1 MIHRLVCREITMD
14 LCKYMFV
21 MIMWIFSIGNIHAEI
36 LEIGEFSEF
45 DSLGSAYQA
54 ATSGDELVFTDSRTY
69 VEGLNV
75 YKNNLTIR
83 AEPGQ
88 SPTLTG
94 SGSAYQGILH
104 IGRDGIV
111 IDGITFDGEGV
122 SNKLVSTGARKSVI
136 VRNSEFKNAIYGLFV
151 LHTKADQREDFIIE
165 DNVFNNNGNDLWLHN
180 VSGGIA
186 RNNIAN
192 SDNGNGITVGYW
204 SSDMHVLN
212 NTIYSNGHEDLMRN
226 RGGINIQGNDNYV
239 AYNTSYQNTWGIS
252 LSQGLNNLIEHNTFW
267 DNTHENLYFSTNSN
281 NNTVENNLDY
291 FTDDFEGYGI
301 SILLYRSSDNIIS
314 QHTSV
319 NASRGVWFSEMGGPS
334 TNNSV
339 INSLFYGN
347 YKLNSVGIDAKNQ
360 SYTQNQLTHVAVNN
374 FKVLVNENLT
384 FTQLFEDDPELSNV
398 YLFSPASWA
407 LTASTLGQPLGSQGV
422 DSSVIDTLSCQP
434 ALITGKPLLGD
445 DMALNLD
452 IALVDDFGN
461 ERTDVKPPVLEVTY
475 NDQYLDSSASAS
487 HSQLMEICTSS
498 YGNKLML
505 GGNGW
510 TFDIGAKN
518 LSDGNYQVILKSS
531 GNYLIGDDCS
541 GEFSRQYD

>member
-1 MIHRLVCREITMD
+1 MNSCKCILIMI
-14 LCKYMFV
+14 
-21 MIMWIFSIGNIHAEI
+21 WIFSVGDMHAAI
-36 LEIGEFSEF
+36 LKIGENSEF
-45 DSLGSAYQA
+45 DSLISAYQA
-54 ATSGDELVFTDSRTY
+54 AQPGDELVFTDSRTY
-69 VEGLNV
+69 EEGLNV
-75 YKNNLTIR
+75 YKENLTIR

-88 SPTLTG
+88 STTLIGTG
-94 SGSAYQGILH
+94 SAHQGVLH
-104 IGRDGIV
+104 IGRDGII
-111 IDGITFDGEGV
+111 IDGLKFDGEGV
-122 SNKLVSTGARKSVI
+122 SNKLVTTGARTSII
-136 VRNSEFKNAIYGLFV
+136 VRNCEFKNANYGLFV
-151 LHTKADQREDFIIE
+151 LHTKADEREDLIIE
-165 DNVFNNNGNDLWLHN
+165 NNVFNNNGNDLWLHN

-212 NTIYSNGHEDLMRN
+212 NTVYSNGNEFLMRN
-226 RGGINIQGNDNYV
+226 RGGINIQGNNNYV
-239 AYNTSYQNTWGIS
+239 AYNTSYKNTWGIS
-252 LSQGLNNLIEHNTFW
+252 LSQGLNNVIEYNTLW
-267 DNTHENLYFSTNSN
+267 DNTHENLYFSINSN
-281 NNTVENNLDY
+281 NNTLENNLDY

-301 SILLYRSSDNIIS
+301 SILFYRSSGNVIS

-334 TNNSV
+334 INNSV

-347 YKLNSVGIDAKNQ
+347 DKLNSIGIDAKSQ
-360 SYTQNQLTHVAVNN
+360 SYTQNQLTHISVNN
-374 FKVLVNENLT
+374 FKTLVHENLT
-384 FTQLFEDDPELSNV
+384 FTQLFEDDPELSSV
-398 YLFSPASWA
+398 YLFNPTSWA

-434 ALITGKPLLGD
+434 TLITGKPLLGD

-452 IALVDDFGN
+452 IALVDAFGN

-475 NDQYLDSSASAS
+475 IDQYLDSNASAS
-487 HSQLMEICTSS
+487 HSQLMQICTSS

-510 TFDIGAKN
+510 TFDIGAEN
-518 LSDGNYQVILKSS
+518 LSDGNYEVMLKPS

-541 GEFSRQYD
+541 GVFSRQYD

>member
-1 MIHRLVCREITMD
+1 MN
-14 LCKYMFV
+14 LCKYLFLFV
-21 MIMWIFSIGNIHAEI
+21 VWVFSIGGTYAEI
-36 LEIGEFSEF
+36 LEIGEYSDF
-45 DSLGSAYQA
+45 DSLSSAYQA
-54 ATSGDELVFTDSRTY
+54 ASPGDELVFTDSRTY
-69 VEGLNV
+69 EEGLNV
-75 YKNNLTIR
+75 YKGNLTIR

-94 SGSAYQGILH
+94 TGSAYQGILH

-122 SNKLVSTGARKSVI
+122 SNKLVSTGARTSII
-136 VRNSEFKNAIYGLFV
+136 VRNCEFKNASYGLFV
-151 LHTKADQREDFIIE
+151 LHTKADQREDLIIE

-212 NTIYSNGHEDLMRN
+212 NTVYSNGNEYLMRN

-239 AYNTSYQNTWGIS
+239 AYNTSYKNTWGIS
-252 LSQGLNNLIEHNTFW
+252 LSQGLNNIIEHNTLW
-267 DNTHENLYFSTNSN
+267 DNTHENVYFSINSN
-281 NNTVENNLDY
+281 NNTMENNLDY

-301 SILLYRSSDNIIS
+301 SILLYRSSGNVIS

-347 YKLNSVGIDAKNQ
+347 DKLNSIGIDAKSQ
-360 SYTQNQLTHVAVNN
+360 SYAQNQLTHISVHNY
-374 FKVLVNENLT
+374 KKLVHENLT
-384 FTQLFEDDPELSNV
+384 FTQLFENDPKLSSV
-398 YLFSPASWA
+398 FLFNPTSWA
-407 LTASTLGQPLGSQGV
+407 LTANTLGQPLGSQGV
-422 DSSVIDTLSCQP
+422 DSSVVDTLSCQP

-452 IALVDDFGN
+452 IALVDSFGN
-461 ERTDVKPPVLEVTY
+461 ERTDVKPPVVEVTY
-475 NDQYLDSSASAS
+475 NDQYLDSNASAS
-487 HSQLMEICTSS
+487 HSQLMQICTSS

-510 TFDIGAKN
+510 TFDIGAEN
-518 LSDGNYQVILKSS
+518 LSDGNYQVMLKSS

-541 GEFSRQYD
+541 GVFSRQYD